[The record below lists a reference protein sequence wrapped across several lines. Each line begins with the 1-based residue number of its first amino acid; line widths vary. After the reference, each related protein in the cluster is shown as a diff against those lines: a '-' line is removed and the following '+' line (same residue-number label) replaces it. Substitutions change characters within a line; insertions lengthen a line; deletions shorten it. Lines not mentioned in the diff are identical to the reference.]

1 MTDTRPTTQK
11 THLTKLTGWGRSSY
25 ATSHVFDARTAEE
38 VLAALQDPVAAPVV
52 ARGAGRSYGDA
63 SLNEGGYLIR
73 TTNMTAVHGFDPSS
87 GEIVVDPGVT
97 FGDLLYRYAA
107 HGWIAPVTPGTQFA
121 TLGGAIANDVHGK
134 NHDRDGSLGDHV
146 RWLDLALPSGT
157 LKRIDAG
164 SEPEL
169 FAATIG
175 GIGLTGVITRICL
188 QMKRVPGSMLLVRE
202 RRAASLDEYLDALQE
217 ARTTC
222 RYSVG
227 WIDGLASGRSLGRGI
242 LETADHIEDP
252 QPIRRRWRAH
262 MPIDL
267 PELAFNSWSI
277 GLFNQLYYHRIPARG
292 RERRLDLAQFFYPL
306 DAITD
311 WNRMYGRRG
320 FVQFQCVIPDGE
332 ARAALHALLRAISAS
347 GLASFLAVIKTLG
360 RAGLG
365 CLSFP
370 APGITLALDFPIR
383 DNTAAL
389 LARLHGITAD
399 HGGRIYLAKDS
410 CVPAELLPQMYPR
423 LTQFR
428 TVLGQIDPQRRM
440 RSDMSNRLQL

>member
-1 MTDTRPTTQK
+1 MIDARATTQ
-11 THLTKLTGWGRSSY
+11 KLTGWGRSSH
-25 ATSHVFDARTAEE
+25 ATSRVFDAGTTEQI
-38 VLAALQDPVAAPVV
+38 LAALRDPEAAPVV

-63 SLNEGGYLIR
+63 SLNDGGYLIQ
-73 TTNMTAVHGFDPSS
+73 TTAMKAVHAFDPQS
-87 GEIVVDPGVT
+87 GEIIVDPGVN
-97 FGDLLYRYAA
+97 FGDLLHTYAPQ
-107 HGWIAPVTPGTQFA
+107 GWIAPVTPGTQFA

-134 NHDRDGSLGDHV
+134 NHDHDGSIGDHV
-146 RWLDLALPSGT
+146 RWLDLALPNGT
-157 LKRIDAG
+157 VQRIDSG
-164 SEPEL
+164 STPDL
-169 FAATIG
+169 FAATVG
-175 GIGLTGVITRICL
+175 GIGLTGVIARICL
-188 QMKRVPGSMLLVRE
+188 QMKRVPGSMLLVKE
-202 RRAASLDEYLDALQE
+202 RRATSLDEYLDALQE
-217 ARTTC
+217 ARASC

-227 WIDGLASGRSLGRGI
+227 WIDGLATGRTLGRGI

-252 QPIRRRWRAH
+252 RPLRRRWRAH
-262 MPIDL
+262 MPVDL
-267 PELAFNSWSI
+267 PELAFNSWTI
-277 GLFNQLYYHRIPARG
+277 GLFNQLYFHRIPARG

-320 FVQFQCVIPDGE
+320 FVQFQCVIPDAQ
-332 ARAALHALLRAISAS
+332 ARAALHQLLRAISSS

-365 CLSFP
+365 HLSFP
-370 APGITLALDFPIR
+370 TPGITLALDFPVR
-383 DNTAAL
+383 DSTAGL

-410 CVPAELLPQMYPR
+410 CLPAGLLPQMYPR

-428 TVLGQIDPQRRM
+428 AVLTQVDPQRRM

>member
-1 MTDTRPTTQK
+1 MTDELPMTTQ
-11 THLTKLTGWGRSSY
+11 KLTGWGRSSY
-25 ATSHVFDARTAEE
+25 ATSRVVDARTAEQ
-38 VLAALQDPVAAPVV
+38 VLAALKDPAATPVM

-63 SLNEGGYLIR
+63 ALNEGGCLIQ
-73 TTNMTAVHGFDPSS
+73 TTGMKALHAFDTTS
-87 GEIVVDPGVT
+87 GDIVVDPGVT
-97 FGDLLYRYAA
+97 FGDLLESHAA
-107 HGWIAPVTPGTQFA
+107 LGWIPPVTPGTQFA

-134 NHDRDGSLGDHV
+134 NHDREGSIGDHV
-146 RWLDLALPSGT
+146 QWLDLALPDGT
-157 LKRIDAG
+157 LKRIDAT
-164 SEPEL
+164 STPDL

-188 QMKRVPGSMLLVRE
+188 RMKRVPGSMLLVRE
-202 RRAASLDEYLDALQE
+202 RRAANLDEYLDALQD
-217 ARTTC
+217 ARTRC

-227 WIDGLASGRSLGRGI
+227 WIDGLASGRALGRGI

-252 QPIRRRWRAH
+252 RPLRRRWRAR
-262 MPIDL
+262 MPVDL
-267 PELAFNSWSI
+267 PELAFNSWTI
-277 GLFNQLYYHRIPARG
+277 GLFNHLYFHRIPARG

-320 FVQFQCVIPDGE
+320 FVQFQCVIPDDQ
-332 ARAALHALLRAISAS
+332 ARAALHQLLSAISAS

-370 APGITLALDFPIR
+370 APGITLALDFPVR
-383 DNTAAL
+383 HNTAAL

-410 CVPAELLPQMYPR
+410 CVPAALLPRMYPR

-428 TVLGQIDPQRRM
+428 AVLGQLDPGRRM
-440 RSDMSNRLQL
+440 RSDMSQRLQL

>member
-1 MTDTRPTTQK
+1 MTGAPAATTQ
-11 THLTKLTGWGRSSY
+11 KLTGWGRSSY
-25 ATSHVFDARTAEE
+25 ATSRVFEAGTTEQ
-38 VLAALQDPVAAPVV
+38 VLAALRDPGAAPVV

-63 SLNEGGYLIR
+63 SLNEGGYLIS
-73 TTNMTAVHGFDPSS
+73 TTAMKTVHAFDANS
-87 GEIVVDPGVT
+87 GEIVIDPGVN
-97 FGDLLYRYAA
+97 FGDLLDSQASQ
-107 HGWIAPVTPGTQFA
+107 GWIAPVTPGTQFA

-134 NHDRDGSLGDHV
+134 NHDHDGSIGDHV
-146 RWLDLALPSGT
+146 RWLDLALPNGT
-157 LKRIDAG
+157 VQRIDPNG
-164 SEPEL
+164 TPEL
-169 FAATIG
+169 FAATVG

-202 RRAASLDEYLDALQE
+202 RRAANLDEYLDALQE
-217 ARTTC
+217 ARARC

-227 WIDGLASGRSLGRGI
+227 WIDGLASGRTLGRGI

-252 QPIRRRWRAH
+252 RALRRRWRAH
-262 MPIDL
+262 MPLDL
-267 PELAFNSWSI
+267 PELAFNSWTI
-277 GLFNQLYYHRIPARG
+277 GLFNQLYFHRIPARG

-320 FVQFQCVIPDGE
+320 FVQFQCVIPDAQ
-332 ARAALHALLRAISAS
+332 ARAALHQLLRAISSS

-365 CLSFP
+365 HLSFP
-370 APGITLALDFPIR
+370 TPGITLALDFPVR
-383 DNTAAL
+383 HSTAGL

-410 CVPAELLPQMYPR
+410 CLPAGLLPQMYPR

-428 TVLGQIDPQRRM
+428 AVLTQVDPQRRM

>member
-1 MTDTRPTTQK
+1 MSSTSATTQR
-11 THLTKLTGWGRSSY
+11 LTGWGRSSY
-25 ATSHVFDARTAEE
+25 ATSRVFDARTAEH
-38 VLAALQDPVAAPVV
+38 VVAALRDPASGRVV

-63 SLNEGGYLIR
+63 SLNAGGSLIQ
-73 TTNMTAVHGFDPSS
+73 TTSMKAVHGFDRNS
-87 GEIVVDPGVT
+87 GEIVIDPGVT
-97 FGDLLYRYAA
+97 FGDLLHSYAA
-107 HGWIAPVTPGTQFA
+107 LGWIAPVTPGTQFA

-134 NHDRDGSLGDHV
+134 NHDRDGSIGDHV
-146 RWLDLALPSGT
+146 RWLDLALPDGT
-157 LKRIDAG
+157 IRRVDPV

-169 FAATIG
+169 FAATVG
-175 GIGLTGVITRICL
+175 GIGLTGVITRLCL
-188 QMKRVPGSMLLVRE
+188 QMKRVPGSMLRVRE

-217 ARTTC
+217 ARTTSS
-222 RYSVG
+222 YSVG
-227 WIDGLASGRSLGRGI
+227 WIDGLANGRSLGRGI

-252 QPIRRRWRAH
+252 RPLKRRWRAR
-262 MPIDL
+262 MPVDL
-267 PELAFNSWSI
+267 PEIAFNSWSI

-292 RERRLDLAQFFYPL
+292 RERRLDLATFFYPL

-332 ARAALHALLRAISAS
+332 ARAALHELLRAISAS

-360 RAGLG
+360 RAGRG
-365 CLSFP
+365 HLSFP

-383 DNTAAL
+383 DNTPDL

-410 CVPAELLPQMYPR
+410 CVPAGLLPQMYPR

-428 TVLGQIDPQRRM
+428 SVLGRVDPQRRM
-440 RSDMSNRLQL
+440 RSDMSDRLQL

>member
-1 MTDTRPTTQK
+1 MTDALATTQ
-11 THLTKLTGWGRSSY
+11 KLTGWGRSSY
-25 ATSHVFDARTAEE
+25 ATSRVFEAGTTEQ
-38 VLAALQDPVAAPVV
+38 VLAAMRDPGAAPVV

-73 TTNMTAVHGFDPSS
+73 TTAMKTVHAFDPHS
-87 GEIVVDPGVT
+87 GEIVIDPGLN
-97 FGDLLYRYAA
+97 FGDLLHSHASQ
-107 HGWIAPVTPGTQFA
+107 GWIAPVTPGTQFA

-134 NHDRDGSLGDHV
+134 NHDHDCSIGDHV
-146 RWLDLALPSGT
+146 RWLDLALPDGT
-157 LKRIDAG
+157 LQRVDPIGTPD
-164 SEPEL
+164 L
-169 FAATIG
+169 FAATVG

-202 RRAASLDEYLDALQE
+202 RRAANLDEYLDALQE
-217 ARTTC
+217 ARERC

-227 WIDGLASGRSLGRGI
+227 WIDGLATGRTLGRGI

-252 QPIRRRWRAH
+252 QPLRRRWRAH
-262 MPIDL
+262 MPVDL
-267 PELAFNSWSI
+267 PELAFNSWTI
-277 GLFNQLYYHRIPARG
+277 GLFNQLYFHRIPARG

-320 FVQFQCVIPDGE
+320 FVQFQCVIPDAQ
-332 ARAALHALLRAISAS
+332 ARPALHQLLLAISSS

-360 RAGLG
+360 RAGQG
-365 CLSFP
+365 YLSFP
-370 APGITLALDFPIR
+370 TPGITLALDFPVR
-383 DNTAAL
+383 HSTAGL

-410 CVPAELLPQMYPR
+410 CLPAGLLPQMYPR

-428 TVLGQIDPQRRM
+428 AVLTQVDPQRRM

>member
-1 MTDTRPTTQK
+1 MTEPTTTTQR
-11 THLTKLTGWGRSSY
+11 LTGWGRSSY
-25 ATSHVFDARTAEE
+25 ATSRVFEASTAEE
-38 VLAALQDPVAAPVV
+38 IQAALREPNAKPVV

-63 SLNEGGYLIR
+63 SLNEGGFLIR
-73 TTNMTAVHGFDPSS
+73 TTAMKAVHAFDAAS
-87 GEIVVDPGVT
+87 GEIVIDPGVN
-97 FGDLLYRYAA
+97 FGDLLYKYAS

-121 TLGGAIANDVHGK
+121 TLAGAIANDVHGK
-134 NHDRDGSLGDHV
+134 NHDRDGSIGDHV
-146 RWLDLALPSGT
+146 RWLDLALPDGSM
-157 LKRIDAG
+157 KRIDAV
-164 SEPEL
+164 SAPEL

-188 QMKRVPGSMLLVRE
+188 QMKRVPGSRLLVQE
-202 RRAASLDEYLDALQE
+202 RRAVNLDEYLDMLQD
-217 ARTTC
+217 ARTRY

-227 WIDGLASGRSLGRGI
+227 WIDGLASGRSLGRGV
-242 LETADHIEDP
+242 LETADHIEDSRP
-252 QPIRRRWRAH
+252 LRRRRRAR

-267 PELAFNSWSI
+267 PELAFNSYTI
-277 GLFNQLYYHRIPARG
+277 GLFNRLYFHRIPARG
-292 RERRLDLAQFFYPL
+292 REQRVDLAKFFYPL

-320 FVQFQCVIPDGE
+320 FVQFQCVIPDE
-332 ARAALHALLRAISAS
+332 RARPALHQLLTAITTS

-365 CLSFP
+365 HLSFP
-370 APGITLALDFPIR
+370 TPGITLALDFPVR
-383 DNTAAL
+383 ENTPGL

-410 CVPAELLPQMYPR
+410 CVPAALMPQMYPR
-423 LTQFR
+423 LTHFR
-428 TVLGQIDPQRRM
+428 SVLSQVDPARRM

>member
-1 MTDTRPTTQK
+1 MSEPTTTTQ
-11 THLTKLTGWGRSSY
+11 KLTGWGRSSY
-25 ATSHVFDARTAEE
+25 ATSRVVEATTVEQIQ
-38 VLAALQDPVAAPVV
+38 AALRESSARPVV

-63 SLNEGGYLIR
+63 SLNQDGFLIR
-73 TTNMTAVHGFDPSS
+73 TTEMKAVHAFDANS
-87 GEIVVDPGVT
+87 GEIVIDPGVN
-97 FGDLLYRYAA
+97 FGDLLYKYASS
-107 HGWIAPVTPGTQFA
+107 GWIAPVTPGTQFA
-121 TLGGAIANDVHGK
+121 TLAGAIANDAHGK
-134 NHDRDGSLGDHV
+134 NHDRDGSIGDHV
-146 RWLDLALPSGT
+146 RWMDLALPDGSI
-157 LKRIDAG
+157 KRIDP
-164 SEPEL
+164 SSTPEL

-188 QMKRVPGSMLLVRE
+188 QMKRIPGSRLLVQE
-202 RRAASLDEYLDALQE
+202 RRAANLDEYLDALQE
-217 ARTTC
+217 ARTRY

-227 WIDGLASGRSLGRGI
+227 WIDGLATGRTLGRGV
-242 LETADHIEDP
+242 LETADHIEDGP
-252 QPIRRRWRAH
+252 PLRRRWRAR

-267 PELAFNSWSI
+267 PELAFNSFTV
-277 GLFNQLYYHRIPARG
+277 GLFNQLYFHRIPARG
-292 RERRLDLAQFFYPL
+292 RERRVDLATFFYPL

-320 FVQFQCVIPDGE
+320 FVQFQCVIPDDQ
-332 ARAALHALLRAISAS
+332 ARPGLHQLLATITTS

-365 CLSFP
+365 HLSFP
-370 APGITLALDFPIR
+370 TPGITLALDFPVR

-410 CVPAELLPQMYPR
+410 CVPAGLMPQMYPR
-423 LTQFR
+423 LTHFR
-428 TVLGQIDPQRRM
+428 TVLRQVDPDRRM

>member
-1 MTDTRPTTQK
+1 MTEPTTTTQ
-11 THLTKLTGWGRSSY
+11 KLTGWGRSSY
-25 ATSHVFDARTAEE
+25 ATSRVVEATTVEHVQ
-38 VLAALQDPVAAPVV
+38 AALRDSSAKPVV

-63 SLNEGGYLIR
+63 ALNQGGSLVR
-73 TTNMTAVHGFDPSS
+73 TTEMKSVHAFDANS
-87 GEIVVDPGVT
+87 GEIVIDPGVT
-97 FGDLLYRYAA
+97 FGDLLFTYSSR
-107 HGWIAPVTPGTQFA
+107 GWIAPVTPGTQFA
-121 TLGGAIANDVHGK
+121 TLAGAIANDVHGK
-134 NHDRDGSLGDHV
+134 NHDRDGSIGDHV
-146 RWLDLALPSGT
+146 RWMDLVLPDGS
-157 LKRIDAG
+157 LKRIDRANA
-164 SEPEL
+164 PEL

-188 QMKRVPGSMLLVRE
+188 QMKRVPGSRLLVQE
-202 RRAASLDEYLDALQE
+202 RRAANLDEYLDKLQE
-217 ARTTC
+217 ART
-222 RYSVG
+222 RYPYSVG
-227 WIDGLASGRSLGRGI
+227 WIDGLSGGRHLGRGI

-252 QPIRRRWRAH
+252 RPLQRRWRAR
-262 MPIDL
+262 MPMDL

-292 RERRLDLAQFFYPL
+292 RERRVDLATFFYPL

-320 FVQFQCVIPDGE
+320 FVQFQCVIPDE
-332 ARAALHALLRAISAS
+332 QARRALHQLLAAITTS

-365 CLSFP
+365 HLSFP
-370 APGITLALDFPIR
+370 TPGITLALDFPVR

-410 CVPAELLPQMYPR
+410 CVPADLMPQMYPR

-428 TVLGQIDPQRRM
+428 ALLGQVDPDRRM

>member
-1 MTDTRPTTQK
+1 MTEAPPTTQ
-11 THLTKLTGWGRSSY
+11 KLTGWGRSSY
-25 ATSHVFDARTAEE
+25 ATSRVVEARTAED
-38 VLAALQDPVAAPVV
+38 VLAALRDPAAMPVV

-63 SLNEGGYLIR
+63 SLNEGGYLIQ
-73 TTNMTAVHGFDPSS
+73 TTAMKAVHAFNQQS
-87 GEIVVDPGVT
+87 GEIVIDPGVT
-97 FGDLLYRYAA
+97 FGDLLQSYAGL
-107 HGWIAPVTPGTQFA
+107 GWIAPVTPGTQFA
-121 TLGGAIANDVHGK
+121 TLGGSIANDVHGK
-134 NHDRDGSLGDHV
+134 NHDRDGSIGDHV
-146 RWLDLALPSGT
+146 RWLDLALPDGT
-157 LKRIDAG
+157 LKRVDPE
-164 SEPEL
+164 SEPDL
-169 FAATIG
+169 FAATLG

-188 QMKRVPGSMLLVRE
+188 QMKRVPSSMLLVRE
-202 RRAASLDEYLDALQE
+202 RRAANLDEYLDALQE
-217 ARTTC
+217 SRTSS

-227 WIDGLASGRSLGRGI
+227 WIDGLSSGRSLGRGI

-252 QPIRRRWRAH
+252 QPLQRRWRAR
-262 MPIDL
+262 MPLDL

-306 DAITD
+306 DAIAD

-320 FVQFQCVIPDGE
+320 FVQFQCVIPDAE
-332 ARAALHALLRAISAS
+332 ARAALHELLRAISAS

-370 APGITLALDFPIR
+370 APGITLALDFPVR
-383 DNTAAL
+383 DNTPAL
-389 LARLHGITAD
+389 LARLHAITAE

-410 CVPAELLPQMYPR
+410 CVPAGLLPQMYPR

-428 TVLGQIDPQRRM
+428 TVLGRVDPQRRM